1 MSNDRKK
8 KVTFSDI
15 AKYTHF
21 SKTTISRYFNHPET
35 VTEENK
41 KIIEEALQALDY
53 HENKLAK
60 VLANG
65 KTEFIGIIIP
75 NLSMHYYAELLSQII
90 STYDTFGYKFL
101 VFESQNDQAKEL
113 QYIDELMAY
122 NIEGLIM
129 ISHYPPS
136 EILSRYPIPI
146 VTIERESQ
154 FVSGVTTN
162 NYNGAILATK
172 HLADIHNDIYIHINS
187 KLSENNPDYYRTK
200 GFIDQCQRSNLPYD
214 LRLQHL
220 GNGFEEM
227 NAIYTSLF
235 EDFEKRYKGKKK
247 GIFVCNDTHANILLN
262 IIYRHYGCLPADYN
276 IVGFDDSSIAR
287 EAIIP
292 ITTIHQDI
300 KGLAIATMKIIIKE
314 IEATKQNKAIQH
326 TYQRVEPTLLIRKTT
341 HQ

>member
-1 MSNDRKK
+1 MIDKKK

-172 HLADIHNDIYIHINS
+172 HLMDINNDIYIHINS
-187 KLSENNPDYYRTK
+187 KLSENNPDYDRTK

-262 IIYRHYGCLPADYN
+262 IIYRHYGCLPADYS
-276 IVGFDDSSIAR
+276 IVGFDDSSISR

-300 KGLAIATMKIIIKE
+300 KGLAIRAMEIIIKE
-314 IEATKQNKAIQH
+314 IEATKQNRVVQH
-326 TYQRVEPTLLIRKTT
+326 TYQRVEPTLMIRKTT

>member
-1 MSNDRKK
+1 MMDKKK

-300 KGLAIATMKIIIKE
+300 KGLAVATMKIIIKE

>member
-200 GFIDQCQRSNLPYD
+200 GFIDQCQRSDLPYD

>member
-1 MSNDRKK
+1 MENKKK

-35 VTEENK
+35 VTDENK

-65 KTEFIGIIIP
+65 KTEFIGIIVP

-129 ISHYPPS
+129 ISHFPHS
-136 EILSRYPIPI
+136 EVLSHYPIPI

-154 FVSGVTTN
+154 YVSGVTTN
-162 NYNGAILATK
+162 NYSGALLATK
-172 HLADIHNDIYIHINS
+172 HLMDINNDIYIHINS
-187 KLSENNPDYYRTK
+187 KLTENNPDYYRTK
-200 GFIDQCQRSNLPYD
+200 GFLDQCQANNLPYD
-214 LRLQHL
+214 LRLQDL

-235 EDFEKRYKGKKK
+235 EDFERLYKGKRK

-262 IIYRHYGCLPADYN
+262 IIYRHYGHLPHDYN
-276 IVGFDDSSIAR
+276 IVGFDDSSISR

-300 KGLAIATMKIIIKE
+300 KGLAIGAMEIIIRE
-314 IEATKQNKAIQH
+314 IEATKQNKVVQH
-326 TYQRVEPTLLIRKTT
+326 TYQRVEPTLMIRKTT